1 MFKHGKA
8 IMGLN
13 GVHALH
19 NATRASVLR
28 LARNIEGMAAI
39 EFAMV
44 APMIVFLFI
53 GTIEFSQALTVDRRV
68 QQVASSTADLIAR
81 EKSLTTADLEGIM
94 QITDHLVAPYDALP
108 LKVTVLNV
116 YSAINNAADTK
127 VCWSYNHNGGVH
139 SYAANEKYAMPDGIL
154 GKGASA
160 IVAEVTYD
168 YEPLI
173 FRMFIQSTFKMEE
186 VFYLKP
192 RLSNSVEFNSQKC
205 L

>member
-13 GVHALH
+13 RVRALH
-19 NATRASVLR
+19 NATRASVLK

-108 LKVTVLNV
+108 LRVTVLNV

>member
-1 MFKHGKA
+1 MFKHGEA

-13 GVHALH
+13 GVRALH
-19 NATRASVLR
+19 KAASVSALK
-28 LARNIEGMAAI
+28 LARGIEGMAAI
-39 EFAMV
+39 EFAMI
-44 APMIVFLFI
+44 APLMVFLFI

-81 EKSLTTADLEGIM
+81 EKSLTTTDLEGIM
-94 QITDHLVAPYDALP
+94 QIVNQLVAPYDAQP

-139 SYAANEKYAMPDGIL
+139 SYAANEKYGMPDGIL

-173 FRMFIQSTFKMEE
+173 FRMFIQTAFKMEE
-186 VFYLKP
+186 IFYLKP

>member
-13 GVHALH
+13 GVRALH